1 MAQAQRNDLEVN
13 IGVSLNRLQQQLAAA
28 EARMVRTANRAEQGF
43 RRSNARIASDF
54 RRVTQSTDDLA
65 ASTQRA
71 TGSNGLRMLAL
82 QLNQVGSQGAVTG
95 NYLQAL
101 SIQLPDLLLA
111 FGTFGAL
118 LGTVAGPLSMFAVG
132 LLNSADATDELVK
145 SLTETSAS
153 LGSVRSDMDALRDL
167 QEKYTQAIAASAGA
181 SDATAA
187 AVAANSKREFEARR
201 QVLAVEVELLRIRAQ
216 ENREALRNLEDQSR
230 TAAENL
236 RREVSTFS
244 AGTRQATDAEGFAYT
259 GPRTVDE
266 ALGNADRSVLEGM
279 EQRRLA
285 MRKLRA
291 ETELTTLAIEEA
303 NAALQGEFHDVGSGG
318 SGAASGGGSGGG
330 RGGGGG
336 TTLDPEFLSAVA
348 SRVTALKSAT
358 EELDRANQA
367 VRASAEQAFV
377 AFVTGAKDARGVA
390 ADLVSQLARMAASA
404 AFRSLIGRMGGS
416 QLISALFGGPSF
428 DGGGF
433 TGMGPRAGG
442 VDGKGGFPA
451 ILHPNETIIDHTR
464 TGGGGGMTEIV
475 VRSAPGVTIEQVRG
489 EAVRVVQ
496 SYDRQALPRRMRQI
510 SGDPRRVG

>member
-1 MAQAQRNDLEVN
+1 MVQAQRNDLEVN

-43 RRSNARIASDF
+43 RRSNTRIATDF
-54 RRVTQSTDDLA
+54 QRVTRSTDDLA

-118 LGTVAGPLSMFAVG
+118 LGTVAGPLSMFAIG
-132 LLNSADATDELVK
+132 LLNSADATDDLIK
-145 SLTETSAS
+145 SLTDTSAS

-201 QVLAVEVELLRIRAQ
+201 QVLAVEIELLRIRTQ
-216 ENREALRNLEDQSR
+216 EQREQLRNLEDQSR
-230 TAAENL
+230 IAADNL

-244 AGTRQATDAEGFAYT
+244 AGTRQGTDAQGFAFT

-266 ALGNADRSVLEGM
+266 ALGSADRSVLEGM

-285 MRKLRA
+285 MRRLRA
-291 ETELTTLAIEEA
+291 ETELTTLAIDEA
-303 NAALQGEFHDVGSGG
+303 NAALSGEFRDVASGG
-318 SGAASGGGSGGG
+318 SGAAASGGSG
-330 RGGGGG
+330 RGGGAGATRRG
-336 TTLDPEFLSAVA
+336 STLDPVFLSAVA
-348 SRVTALKSAT
+348 DRVTALSGAT
-358 EELDRANQA
+358 RELDQANQA
-367 VRASAEQAFV
+367 VRSSAEQAFT
-377 AFVTGAKDARGVA
+377 ALVTGAKNARGAA
-390 ADLVSQLARMAASA
+390 ADLLSELGRLAVSS
-404 AFRSLIGRMGGS
+404 AFRSLMGGMGGS
-416 QLISALFGGPSF
+416 PIISALFGGPSF
-428 DGGGF
+428 AGGGF
-433 TGMGPRAGG
+433 TGMGTRVGG

-451 ILHPNETIIDHTR
+451 ILHPNETVVDHTK
-464 TGGGGGMTEIV
+464 GGRGMAVNV
-475 VRSAPGVTIEQVRG
+475 VVNIDAKGAGDSGRGAMSAVPQIRAAVVAAMQDAQRRG
-489 EAVRVVQ
+489 F
-496 SYDRQALPRRMRQI
+496 
-510 SGDPRRVG
+510 